1 MRSGPLPS
9 TKRKRQSDILIW
21 ARDGD
26 NEKAQEHPAYIL
38 EIEDVGDEDG
48 APSSN
53 NNNNDQVWIEWASN
67 GTTAQITKSRISS
80 TGLTTRRRRNN
91 DNSKGSGG
99 DTNET
104 STSVSNKS
112 IKVANESVKSKDEMY
127 EKETGDNRKQSNDD
141 DTDADIALTKLKEQ
155 STAVPSPVASS
166 QLKQEGLYDDDTD
179 EDIAPDF
186 IKSAQVKTEEDV
198 YGEETDEEDGKEAA
212 VLSTAISNSI
222 TNETDD
228 DSDSDAE
235 SDSDEEAKTIARWDA
250 SNEEFNNSAKV
261 YLWCEGKGRDE
272 YGRSPGYGGLVLL
285 PYNWYL
291 FYEKLKRCNT
301 WGDIRTLCDDD
312 TYQTLVDRY
321 ERKYYSDEELTDRKS
336 VCMDDF
342 DLSEHESYGDLTA
355 VGMFPPVLEQV
366 MWGAAINQLP
376 CAGNKFLS
384 FRRGQQNVNSHS
396 WMLDLGNAEGTWYEE
411 QWLKFDYG
419 EKDEIFE
426 KIEELGCT
434 VRYFPKLG
442 KKFTSVYEM

>member
-1 MRSGPLPS
+1 MVRSGPLPS
-9 TKRKRQSDILIW
+9 TKRKRKSDNLIW
-21 ARDGD
+21 AQDGD
-26 NEKAQEHPAYIL
+26 NEKAQEHPAYLL
-38 EIEDVGDEDG
+38 EIDEDG

-53 NNNNDQVWIEWASN
+53 NDNDQAFYSSN
-67 GTTAQITKSRISS
+67 GTTAQVPKSRISS
-80 TGLTTRRRRNN
+80 TGLATRRQRNN
-91 DNSKGSGG
+91 NNNWKGSGG
-99 DTNET
+99 DNIET

-112 IKVANESVKSKDEMY
+112 IKVANESAKSKDEMY
-127 EKETGDNRKQSNDD
+127 EGKTGVKLTQSNDD

-179 EDIAPDF
+179 EDIAPDTV
-186 IKSAQVKTEEDV
+186 KSAQVKTEEDV
-198 YGEETDEEDGKEAA
+198 YGEETDEEDGKAAA
-212 VLSTAISNSI
+212 VLSTAISSNN
-222 TNETDD
+222 TNVETDDD
-228 DSDSDAE
+228 DSDSDDE
-235 SDSDEEAKTIARWDA
+235 SDVDEEAKTIARWDA
-250 SNEEFNNSAKV
+250 SNEEFNKSAKV
-261 YLWCEGKGRDE
+261 YLWCEGKGRDQ
-272 YGRSPGYGGLVLL
+272 YGKPPGYGGLVLL

-291 FYEKLKRCNT
+291 FYEKLKRCKT

-321 ERKYYSDEELTDRKS
+321 ERKCYSDEELTDRKS

-366 MWGAAINQLP
+366 MWGAAINLLP

-384 FRRGQQNVNSHS
+384 FRGGQHNVNPHS

-411 QWLKFDYG
+411 QWLKFDSG
-419 EKDEIFE
+419 EKDEIFK